1 MISRRN
7 IRVKVMQ
14 TIYAVET
21 VTPSINEQQALAIL
35 EKQLEQSRQLFTYL
49 VYFLTEVARYAETD
63 SRVKASKHLPTAED
77 LNINTKIAGNQLLWQ
92 ILEDK
97 EFNAASDHHKVA
109 LLANRDLIRRTYNR
123 MAESPEYQRYISM
136 PSRERKE
143 EKKMLEFI
151 FTDLMLPDEW
161 FISHVEEL
169 FLQWDD
175 DAEMMNLMML
185 NFLQKPGTYHF
196 LELVSREKLQF
207 ARKLVS
213 TLIDKKDYCLEMVVP
228 KLKNWDPERIAMIDM
243 ILMRMGICEF
253 LYFETIPA
261 KVTLNEYIDL
271 AKDYSTPQSGH
282 FVNGIL
288 DNIHKELLQG
298 EKLTKVDYKKQ

>member
-1 MISRRN
+1 
-7 IRVKVMQ
+7 MQ
-14 TIYAVET
+14 TIYAVENMS
-21 VTPSINEQQALAIL
+21 PGINEQQALSIL
-35 EKQLEQSRQLFTYL
+35 DKQLDQSRQLFTYL

-63 SRVKASKHLPTAED
+63 ARLKASKHLPTAED

-97 EFNAASDHHKVA
+97 EFAAACDTHKVHLIA
-109 LLANRDLIRRTYNR
+109 DKDLIKKTYQKLT
-123 MAESPEYQRYISM
+123 ESAEYQVYISI
-136 PSRERKE
+136 PSREKKD

-151 FTDLMLPDEW
+151 FSNLMLPDEL
-161 FISHVEEL
+161 FISHIEEL

-196 LELVSREKLQF
+196 LELVSPEKLQF
-207 ARKLVS
+207 ARKLVA
-213 TLIDKKDYCLEMVVP
+213 TALDKKEYCMELVVP
-228 KLKNWDPERIAMIDM
+228 KLKNWDAERIAMLDM
-243 ILMRMGICEF
+243 ILMRMGVCEF

-288 DNIHKELLQG
+288 DNIHKELADQG
-298 EKLTKVDYKKQ
+298 KLKKVDYKK